1 MDRYETILREI
12 PEPRCKPE
20 RKGIGIVRF
29 RTFFFLFALCAV
41 LCVGRSAPAGEK
53 TPVIRCGDET
63 VTAEEVRYLLAQQAG
78 GNEGIASV
86 ILNQMSETD
95 TALFLGQIAESMLL
109 AKAAQLQGLHL
120 EPRVAAQI
128 RWNDINLLAQ
138 AYVGWASERWDMS
151 EDALR
156 RFYESHGELF
166 FQEEEVHVRQIL
178 FKTEEEARNAV
189 LDLMGGASF
198 DVLAEQRSI
207 DPISSRNG
215 GDMGWV
221 RRRALP
227 KPVEDAIFQLS
238 PGTVSKPVQSE
249 YGVHVFQALERKER
263 RRLRIDECRD
273 ALREALGRSYLSKD
287 LERLKERL
295 KPALSPEAL
304 KVETAK

>member
-1 MDRYETILREI
+1 
-12 PEPRCKPE
+12 
-20 RKGIGIVRF
+20 VRS

-41 LCVGRSAPAGEK
+41 LSSGAPRRQGK
-53 TPVIRCGDET
+53 NTLIRCGDET
-63 VTAEEVRYLLAQQAG
+63 VTAEEVRYLLARQAG

-178 FKTEEEARNAV
+178 FKNGRRGQERSSRLN
-189 LDLMGGASF
+189 GRSPF
-198 DVLAEQRSI
+198 DMLAEQRSI
-207 DPISSRNG
+207 DPVSSRNG

-238 PGTVSKPVQSE
+238 PGTVRSRCDRNTAFTCFRLWSGRNAVASGSTSAAMRSGKRSAVPTC
-249 YGVHVFQALERKER
+249 RKI
-263 RRLRIDECRD
+263 LND
-273 ALREALGRSYLSKD
+273 
-287 LERLKERL
+287 
-295 KPALSPEAL
+295 
-304 KVETAK
+304 

>member
-1 MDRYETILREI
+1 M
-12 PEPRCKPE
+12 
-20 RKGIGIVRF
+20 RF
-29 RTFFFLFALCAV
+29 RTFFFLFSLCAV
-41 LCVGRSAPAGEK
+41 LFVGHAAPAGEK
-53 TPVIRCGDET
+53 SPVIRCGDET

-151 EDALR
+151 DDALR
-156 RFYESHGELF
+156 RFYESNGELF
-166 FQEEEVHVRQIL
+166 FQEEEVHVRQLL

-189 LDLMGGASF
+189 LELFGGASF

-207 DPISSRNG
+207 DPVSSRNG
-215 GDMGWV
+215 GDMGWI
-221 RRRALP
+221 RRRTMP
-227 KPVEDAIFQLS
+227 KPVEDAIFALAS
-238 PGTVSKPVQSE
+238 GAVSKPVQSE

-263 RRLRIDECRD
+263 RRLRIDECSD

-304 KVETAK
+304 KAETAK

>member
-1 MDRYETILREI
+1 M
-12 PEPRCKPE
+12 
-20 RKGIGIVRF
+20 RF
-29 RTFFFLFALCAV
+29 RTFFFLFSLCAV
-41 LCVGRSAPAGEK
+41 LFVGHAAPAGEK

-151 EDALR
+151 DDALR
-156 RFYESHGELF
+156 RFYESNGELF
-166 FQEEEVHVRQIL
+166 FQEEEVHVRQLL

-189 LDLMGGASF
+189 LELFGGASF

-207 DPISSRNG
+207 DPVSSRNG
-215 GDMGWV
+215 GDMGWI
-221 RRRALP
+221 RRRTMP
-227 KPVEDAIFQLS
+227 KPVEDAIFTLAS
-238 PGTVSKPVQSE
+238 GSVSKPVQSE

-263 RRLRIDECRD
+263 RPLGLYECRD
-273 ALREALGRSYLSKD
+273 AVREALGRSYLSKD

-295 KPALSPEAL
+295 KPTLSPGAL
-304 KVETAK
+304 KAETAK

>member
-29 RTFFFLFALCAV
+29 RTFFFLFALGAV
-41 LCVGRSAPAGEK
+41 LFVGRAATAGEK

-166 FQEEEVHVRQIL
+166 FQEEEVRVRQIL
-178 FKTEEEARNAV
+178 FKTEEDARNAV

-207 DPISSRNG
+207 DPVSSRNG
-215 GDMGWV
+215 GDMGWI

-263 RRLRIDECRD
+263 RRLRIDECSD

-304 KVETAK
+304 KAETAK